1 MAKQR
6 ETKFE
11 DFKRLILRRK
21 WAIVLPVLILPI
33 VGYGVAKVLPKRFT
47 STALVIVEGQKVPE
61 GYVRSVVT
69 DELQERLI
77 AMQEQILSRT
87 RLQPVLEKFG
97 VYKNDV
103 GKVPMEELVEKMRK
117 SIAVVPLQG
126 SMSGPK
132 NAGVPGFN
140 ITFTAEN
147 ARLAQQVCTEI
158 TSMFM
163 EENLKIREQRAEGT
177 TGFLTKQLEEA
188 KRSLDDLDSKLADF
202 KRKYVGG
209 LPQQE
214 QMNFGLL
221 TSLNVQL
228 DAANQALNKAQHD
241 RAYAKEMLSQQ
252 LANWRITHTTGTNT
266 DSLAAQIA
274 STQSQL
280 NVLEGRYTPD
290 HPDVVKMRADIEQL
304 KKKMEIAKKASPGEL
319 GPEEREPLDIQ
330 QMRAS
335 IRELEGVVQEKQAEV
350 SRLRGQMGVY
360 QARLAMTPVVEE
372 QYKQLTRD
380 YGIAFQNYNDLLAKK
395 TQSEMATDLERK
407 QQGEQ
412 FRLMDPANLPEKP
425 TFPNTL
431 GFCLG
436 GLGLGFISA
445 FGLVW
450 MLENQNTTIYTE
462 ADIDHFLEVPV
473 LGSVRMLE
481 RGVRKESKS
490 TRRVLQFVQR
500 RKAKAAGAGGT
511 R

>member
-1 MAKQR
+1 MAKTR
-6 ETKFE
+6 EIKFE
-11 DFKRLILRRK
+11 DIKRLLWRRK
-21 WAIVLPVLILPI
+21 WTIALPILILPL
-33 VGYGVAKVLPKRFT
+33 VGYGLAKVLPKRFT

-103 GKVPMEELVEKMRK
+103 GKVPMEELVDNMRK
-117 SIAVVPLQG
+117 NIAVVPLQG

-140 ITFTAEN
+140 ITFTADN

-188 KRSLDDLDSKLADF
+188 KRNLDELDAKLAEF

-214 QMNFGLL
+214 QMNFGLV
-221 TSLNVQL
+221 TNLNVQL
-228 DAANQALNKAQHD
+228 DSANQALNKAQHD

-252 LANWRITHTTGTNT
+252 LANWRIQHTTGTNA
-266 DSLAAQIA
+266 DSIQAQIA
-274 STQSQL
+274 SLQSQL
-280 NVLEGRYTPD
+280 NVLEGRYTAD
-290 HPDVVKMRADIEQL
+290 HPDVVKMRADLAQL
-304 KKKMEIAKKASPGEL
+304 QKKLEIAKKATPTEDTG
-319 GPEEREPLDIQ
+319 EREPIDIQ

-335 IRELEGVVQEKQAEV
+335 IRELDGIVDEKKAEV
-350 SRLRGQMGVY
+350 RRLQGQLAMY
-360 QARLAMTPVVEE
+360 QGRLAMTPVVEE
-372 QYKQLTRD
+372 QYKQLSRD
-380 YGIAFQNYNDLLAKK
+380 YGTAQQFYGDLLAKK

-407 QQGEQ
+407 QQAEQ

-431 GFCLG
+431 TFCLG
-436 GLGLGFISA
+436 GLGLGCVTA

-450 MLENQNTTIYTE
+450 LLENQNTTLYTE
-462 ADIDHFLEVPV
+462 ADIEHFLEVPV
-473 LGSVRMLE
+473 LASVRLLE
-481 RGVRKESKS
+481 KPLRKEVKS
-490 TRRVLQFVQR
+490 RWPLPQVLKKR
-500 RKAKAAGAGGT
+500 GARAGGS